1 MPCCRVRYGQAFIWF
16 AGARVRR
23 SLLLKGDVSSA
34 GGVVLDGEETSKHY
48 DTPLTYIGAR
58 VHCPACKSEGVIAA
72 RGPRWPH
79 SIVGKEQALEGDICV
94 CKCQPFPV
102 MVASQFT
109 SYEEFDEYHLGQMG
123 FNADGTRTPPLASLK
138 EAQDDQPSTLVDHP
152 ELICPNMTN
161 EAFAAKV
168 TELCGRLVK
177 LTQTRLGELQRW
189 NSQDQHDVVTWFGVA
204 DTTTRQTLLDGL
216 TNMLRVF
223 KSLTPANFIRWSET
237 ALTNVGCAPGRPK
250 GETRDVVAAVCKPD
264 TKTHTISIALRFCEM
279 RDYDD
284 RKDSRLLTLAHEVS
298 HFLDTMDTA
307 DDYYTIWNSVALAKI
322 KSPKCITIADSV
334 AGYIVIHTTFPPNF
348 GNFINQR

>member
-1 MPCCRVRYGQAFIWF
+1 MPWCRVRYGQAFIWF

-161 EAFAAKV
+161 EEFRALILRCRDAAVGLIKERER
-168 TELCGRLVK
+168 ELA
-177 LTQTRLGELQRW
+177 RW
-189 NSQDQHDVVTWFGVA
+189 SGQDRDRVEKWFG
-204 DTTTRQTLLDGL
+204 RQDENVRSVLIGG
-216 TNMLRVF
+216 MARLRAVMQELNPENIIRYSEE
-223 KSLTPANFIRWSET
+223 KRANISCLPPHNIQNT
-237 ALTNVGCAPGRPK
+237 QAS
-250 GETRDVVAAVCKPD
+250 VCKPD
-264 TKTHTISIALRFCEM
+264 SARRFISIYPKFCTLPDSELWT
-279 RDYDD
+279 DCKITTLIHECKHYVDVFDSDD
-284 RKDSRLLTLAHEVS
+284 IMYGVSIGLSYWAKANPDRAIRNSDSIASYVAFGDSRL
-298 HFLDTMDTA
+298 
-307 DDYYTIWNSVALAKI
+307 WW
-322 KSPKCITIADSV
+322 
-334 AGYIVIHTTFPPNF
+334 
-348 GNFINQR
+348 